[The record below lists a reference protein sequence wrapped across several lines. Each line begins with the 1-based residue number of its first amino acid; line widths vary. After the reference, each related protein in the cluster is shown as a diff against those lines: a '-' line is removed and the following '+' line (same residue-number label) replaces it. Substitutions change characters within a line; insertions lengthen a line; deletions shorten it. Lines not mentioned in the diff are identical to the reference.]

1 MQRSGNPF
9 IRVSILDLM
18 DSAIEMKE
26 GICWKISVWQMSWLS
41 VILLFNNIRD
51 DCIHGQVRETE

>member
-26 GICWKISVWQMSWLS
+26 GSAGRFLCGK
-41 VILLFNNIRD
+41 
-51 DCIHGQVRETE
+51 